1 MGIGSSELLRQG
13 VSFAAS
19 LVHRAHAKAS
29 ARSKPRA
36 AHGHQNGGW
45 TDRRRGREQVLLD
58 NPQYQTSF
66 LGIDPH
72 IKYRLTTQ
80 TNLSRYCTTS
90 RTAIT
95 RESGCAIFTVYRRM
109 RCAPRCTSGAL
120 HEILPPTQCTAPDCR
135 MQLLHPSMALWTARH
150 RRQLAY

>member
-1 MGIGSSELLRQG
+1 
-13 VSFAAS
+13 V
-19 LVHRAHAKAS
+19 
-29 ARSKPRA
+29 
-36 AHGHQNGGW
+36 
-45 TDRRRGREQVLLD
+45 QVLLD

-109 RCAPRCTSGAL
+109 RCAPRTNRCIPRNPSTR
-120 HEILPPTQCTAPDCR
+120 PAPNSR
-135 MQLLHPSMALWTARH
+135 MQPSLSLNGPPDNSASPSSLLSLQSVSCPRH
-150 RRQLAY
+150 